1 MTPATRDRNSGE
13 LLQLKRQSELLC
25 RTMIKEREEEEEG
38 NGKKGGREGVRDGGG
53 ELMGLSSDTFFSPVK
68 YCV

>member
-1 MTPATRDRNSGE
+1 
-13 LLQLKRQSELLC
+13 
-25 RTMIKEREEEEEG
+25 MIKEREEEEEG
-38 NGKKGGREGVRDGGG
+38 NGKKVGREGVRDGGG